1 MIKLKAYLM
10 FLDQQKQLTNTMKL
24 SASKNIQINESEIL
38 SLLLLDSSFD
48 SFVLLLKLMIP
59 YHKDPKYAYL
69 FIFLLFHLFFYYFI
83 ILSFSFYC
91 FVISF
96 ILFIYLLDLHNN
108 LPFHFFTGI
117 TLTYAST
124 LHTHVPYEVI
134 LSLFLFKK
142 FFLFYFLLF
151 SLLPIPIP
159 FTPFVFLLF

>member
-69 FIFLLFHLFFYYFI
+69 FIYY
-83 ILSFSFYC
+83 
-91 FVISF
+91 
-96 ILFIYLLDLHNN
+96 FIYLL
-108 LPFHFFTGI
+108 FH
-117 TLTYAST
+117 Y
-124 LHTHVPYEVI
+124 
-134 LSLFLFKK
+134 
-142 FFLFYFLLF
+142 FYRSRFIV
-151 SLLPIPIP
+151 S
-159 FTPFVFLLF
+159 